1 MKTGALYV
9 RVSTDDQVEY
19 SPDAQIRLGLEYA
32 KKNNIIIPKQF
43 IFQDDAFQAE
53 KQLTDLLFRNS

>member
-32 KKNNIIIPKQF
+32 KKNNIIIPNNTKAIHF
-43 IFQDDAFQAE
+43 
-53 KQLTDLLFRNS
+53 SG

>member
-32 KKNNIIIPKQF
+32 RK
-43 IFQDDAFQAE
+43 
-53 KQLTDLLFRNS
+53 TT

>member
-43 IFQDDAFQAE
+43 IFQE
-53 KQLTDLLFRNS
+53 VKRNVSKNQIKKIRC

>member
-32 KKNNIIIPKQF
+32 KKNNIIIF
-43 IFQDDAFQAE
+43 RMMAFQAE